1 MKKDGRRWVEVATVP
16 TSNFSGELVKQVLLP
31 SARRGELY
39 RVQATGE
46 NGRFLNSPDITIKK
60 ETIADLDIV
69 RVEPL
74 TGGSVRLSWA
84 DEKRSD
90 TMIYFLVVEEK
101 DGDTL
106 AEIYTRKNTG
116 NIRSPG
122 PPLFPLV
129 PRILHLFICR
139 WSTRRSWLS
148 STSTAGL
155 ALWTVK
161 PSHTQRSNNTILLV
175 SRIRCS

>member
-1 MKKDGRRWVEVATVP
+1 MKKDGRRWVDVATVP

-39 RVQATGE
+39 HVQTTGE
-46 NGRFLNSPDITIKK
+46 NGRILNSPDITIKK
-60 ETIADLDIV
+60 KTIADLDIV

-74 TGGSVRLSWA
+74 TGGSVRLSWV

-106 AEIYTRKNTG
+106 AGIYTREKYWQYPLTRTATLSIGLEN
-116 NIRSPG
+116 P
-122 PPLFPLV
+122 PPLYTSREYTAKLV
-129 PRILHLFICR
+129 VVDFDG
-139 WSTRRSWLS
+139 WVSTLDRKTFTY
-148 STSTAGL
+148 ST
-155 ALWTVK
+155 
-161 PSHTQRSNNTILLV
+161 Q
-175 SRIRCS
+175 